1 VGDTLDVVSPLPG
14 VVVKVLVHPGDHVG
28 EDDPVAILQ
37 SMKTEI
43 SIPAGLR
50 GTIAD
55 ILIKDGVEVD
65 VGTPL
70 MRLNSE

>member
-1 VGDTLDVVSPLPG
+1 MGDTLEVISPLPG
-14 VVVKVLVHPGDHVG
+14 VVVKVLVNTGDRVG
-28 EDDPVAILQ
+28 EDDAVAILQ

-50 GTIAD
+50 GTVQSV
-55 ILIKDGVEVD
+55 LVKEGVEVD

-70 MRLNSE
+70 LRLNSD